1 MPVFEVFT
9 GRAHPAGEE
18 EVITI
23 YRRGLVSVNRAA
35 HKALGEPEAVELLYD
50 RDERVMGMRGVSPDV
65 QHAYPVRRQRATS
78 SLLVS
83 GRAFTRGYGIPTET
97 ARRYRAQ
104 MMGDVLAVDLKE
116 GVTTGIQRVD
126 AEAR

>member
-18 EVITI
+18 KAITI
-23 YRRGLVSVNRAA
+23 HRRGLVSVNRAA
-35 HKALGEPEAVELLYD
+35 HVALGEPEAVELLYD
-50 RDERVMGMRGVSPDV
+50 RGERVMGLRGVSPEV

-83 GRAFTRGYGIPTET
+83 GRAFTRCYGIPTDA
-97 ARRYRAQ
+97 ARRYRAR
-104 MMGDVLAVDLKE
+104 MLGNVLAVDLKVGVRTGGQTAE
-116 GVTTGIQRVD
+116 GDVR
-126 AEAR
+126 